1 MVYLAVGIG
10 VAAEHTRCTDA
21 RSNMS
26 INEFI
31 QAFHFLR
38 PWWLLTL
45 PLLWFM
51 VWWLARRRRRD
62 GDWASVIDKE
72 LLPALRL
79 DAASVGGMRPWPWL
93 LLLWSIAAL
102 ALAGPSW
109 RHNQAPA
116 FRAPADWIFVL
127 DLSPSMA
134 ASDIAPNRLT
144 RARFALD
151 DLLGAAHDA
160 RVALVVFSDEAY
172 TVTPLTQDVATVRA
186 LLPPLAPDIMPSP
199 GDHLA
204 PALKQARQ
212 LLQAGGQHD
221 QRVVVL
227 TDGFDDPAAAFA
239 AAAALKAQ
247 GVTLSVV
254 GIGTASGAPLQDA
267 DGHFAKDA
275 QGHAVMTQLN
285 VDQLQ
290 QLARSGGSAYV
301 DVAQLPGLISYLQSA
316 AHSSAGVAAAQG
328 IEVSHW
334 QDEGVWLLP
343 VLLLL
348 AGLLARRSWL

>member
-1 MVYLAVGIG
+1 
-10 VAAEHTRCTDA
+10 
-21 RSNMS
+21 MS
-26 INEFI
+26 LGEFM

-38 PWWLLTL
+38 PLWLPAL
-45 PLLWFM
+45 PLLWIL

-62 GDWASVIDKE
+62 GDWASVIDEE
-72 LLPALRL
+72 LLPPLRL
-79 DAASVGGMRPWPWL
+79 AAAGAGGMRPWPWL
-93 LLLWSIAAL
+93 LLLWSFAAL

-109 RHNQAPA
+109 QRNQAPA
-116 FRAPADWIFVL
+116 FRAPADWVFVL
-127 DLSPSMA
+127 DLSPSMT

-160 RVALVVFSDEAY
+160 RVALVAFSDEAY

-204 PALKQARQ
+204 PALKLAGQ

-227 TDGFDDPAAAFA
+227 TDGFDDPAAAFSA
-239 AAAALKAQ
+239 AAELKAH
-247 GVTLSVV
+247 GVSLSVV
-254 GIGTASGAPLQDA
+254 GIGTAGGAPLQNA
-267 DGHFAKDA
+267 DGKFAKDA
-275 QGHAVMTQLN
+275 QGHSVMSRLN
-285 VDQLQ
+285 TDQMQ
-290 QLARSGGSAYV
+290 QLARTGGSVYV
-301 DVAQLPGLISYLQSA
+301 DVAQLPGLIAYLQA
-316 AHSSAGVAAAQG
+316 APHSSAGVAAAQG
-328 IEVSHW
+328 VEVSHW

-343 VLLLL
+343 VVLLL

>member
-1 MVYLAVGIG
+1 MSF
-10 VAAEHTRCTDA
+10 AE
-21 RSNMS
+21 SM
-26 INEFI
+26 

-38 PWWLLTL
+38 PLWLTAL
-45 PLLWFM
+45 PLLWIL
-51 VWWLARRRRRD
+51 VWWLARRRKRD
-62 GDWASVIDKE
+62 GDWASVIDEE

-79 DAASVGGMRPWPWL
+79 DAASAAGMRPWPWL
-93 LLLWSIAAL
+93 LLLWSFAAL

-109 RHNQAPA
+109 QRNQAPA
-116 FRAPADWIFVL
+116 FRAPADWVFVL

-134 ASDIAPNRLT
+134 ATDISPNRLT

-160 RVALVVFSDEAY
+160 RVALVAFSDEPY

-204 PALKQARQ
+204 PALKQAEQ

-221 QRVVVL
+221 KRIVVV
-227 TDGFDDPAAAFA
+227 TDGFDDPAAAFSTA
-239 AAAALKAQ
+239 AELKAQ
-247 GVTLSVV
+247 GVSLSVV
-254 GIGTASGAPLQDA
+254 GIGTAGGAPLQNA
-267 DGHFAKDA
+267 DGKFVKDA
-275 QGHAVMTQLN
+275 QGHSVLSRLN
-285 VDQLQ
+285 ADQLQ
-290 QLARSGGSAYV
+290 QLARSGGSIYV
-301 DVAQLPGLISYLQSA
+301 DVAQLSGLISYLQA
-316 AHSSAGVAAAQG
+316 APHSSAGVAAAQG
-328 IEVSHW
+328 VEVSHW

-343 VLLLL
+343 AVLLL